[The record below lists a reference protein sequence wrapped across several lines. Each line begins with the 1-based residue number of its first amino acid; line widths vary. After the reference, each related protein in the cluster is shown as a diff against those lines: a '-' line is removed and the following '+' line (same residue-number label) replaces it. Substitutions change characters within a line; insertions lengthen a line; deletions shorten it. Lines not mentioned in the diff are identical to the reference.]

1 MRILRDV
8 PLKRKLTIIS
18 MVTSG
23 VALLL
28 ACGVIAASELAKARN
43 AMLTETLTLAQM
55 IGDNS
60 AAALTFGDPD
70 SAEQTLRSLGADG
83 HIVGAVI
90 YDLEGQPF
98 ARYQPTGAVPF
109 TPPPVQRNFHRFTDD
124 SLEIFGDGFAGDY
137 VEVFRDITVS
147 GEPIGTVYM
156 RHGMIE
162 LRESLKQSG
171 YLILGV
177 IAMASLVAWGL
188 TRRFV
193 PLVAGPIMDLGD
205 VVRGVAINK
214 DFSVRAVKQ
223 GEDEV
228 GRLIDGF
235 NEMLGEIQ
243 HRDSA
248 LQAARNELEKRVE
261 ERTEE
266 LATSLGVLNATLE
279 STADGIVA
287 ANLHGK
293 VVCYNSKFA
302 ALWGMPPDMLERADS
317 SEMVDFIAAQ
327 VTDPEHFIERV
338 QELYASGGEETFDVI
353 ELKDGRTYERYIQPQ
368 RVGGE
373 SVGMVAN
380 FRDVTERKRAETE
393 LQDAARHLM
402 EVSRQAGM
410 AEVAT
415 SVLHNVGNVL
425 NSVNVSCSVV
435 ASKVSKSRIGSVAKT
450 ADLLREHADDPV
462 AFFTTDPRGRKLPDF
477 LAKLAAR
484 LAEEQEEVL
493 RELQHLGKNIDHIK
507 EIVAMQQNYAKV
519 SGVTEVIKVTDLIE
533 DSLRMNAGALMRHEV
548 KVIREY
554 ADVPWITLEKHKAVQ
569 ILVNLIRNAKHA
581 CDASG
586 TAEKKVTIRVT
597 HDHGRVRV
605 SVTDNG
611 VGIPPENLTR
621 IFAHGFTTKKDGHG
635 FGLHSG
641 ALAAREMGGSLTV
654 HSNGVGCG
662 ATFTLELPSK
672 SPTELTPTS

>member
-28 ACGVIAASELAKARN
+28 ACGVIAVGELTKARE
-43 AMLTETLTLAQM
+43 AMLTEVLTLAQM

-60 AAALTFGDPD
+60 AAALTFGDPE
-70 SAEQTLRSLGADG
+70 SAEQTLRSLGADK
-83 HIVGAVI
+83 HIVGALI

-98 ARYQPTGAVPF
+98 ARYQSPGAAPF
-109 TPPPVQRNFHRFTDD
+109 PPPAVQRNFHRFTNDA
-124 SLEIFGDGFAGDY
+124 LEIFGDGY
-137 VEVFRDITVS
+137 VEVFRDISVS
-147 GEPIGTVYM
+147 GEPIGTVYV
-156 RHGMIE
+156 RHNMIE
-162 LRESLKQSG
+162 LRDSLKQSG
-171 YLILGV
+171 YLMLGV

-223 GEDEV
+223 GDDEV

-235 NEMLGEIQ
+235 NKMLGEIQ
-243 HRDSA
+243 QRDSA

-266 LATSLGVLNATLE
+266 LATSLGVLNATLD

-287 ANLHGK
+287 ANLQGK

-302 ALWGMPPDMLERADS
+302 ALWGMPPDMLERADGD
-317 SEMVDFIAAQ
+317 EMVDFIAAQ
-327 VTDPEHFIERV
+327 VTDPNHFIQRV
-338 QELYASGGEETFDVI
+338 EELYASGGEEAFDVI

-373 SVGMVAN
+373 NVGMVAN
-380 FRDVTERKRAETE
+380 FRDVTERKRAEAD
-393 LQDAARHLM
+393 LQEAATHLM

-435 ASKVSKSRIGSVAKT
+435 ASKVSKSRIGSVGKT
-450 ADLLREHADDPV
+450 ADLLREHADDP
-462 AFFTTDPRGRKLPDF
+462 AGFFTTDPRGRKLPDF
-477 LAKLAAR
+477 LTKLAER
-484 LAEEQEEVL
+484 LVEEQEDVL
-493 RELQHLGKNIDHIK
+493 QELQLLGKNIDHIK

-533 DSLRMNAGALMRHEV
+533 DSLRMNAGALTRHEV

-554 ADVPWITLEKHKAVQ
+554 DDVPWITIEKHKAVQ

-586 TAEKKVTIRVT
+586 AAEKKLIIRVT

-621 IFAHGFTTKKDGHG
+621 IFAHGFTTKKEGHG

-641 ALAAREMGGSLTV
+641 ALAAQEMGGSLTV
-654 HSNGVGCG
+654 HSDGVGRG
-662 ATFTLELPSK
+662 ATFTLELPAN
-672 SPTELTPTS
+672 SPIELEPAL